1 MGQSAPS
8 GEFTRAVLLQHI
20 IIRFHCYQHQTVSSM
35 LAQIQPLHVQAECNT
50 FPEWITLFTL
60 CFAPLI
66 AHIISGTAPI
76 TSVTQ
81 SRPKWL
87 DLICHYNPTSIIW
100 RYAAI
105 ADRRLRATKWGPN
118 DLAAANAIFWTE
130 KGWNGD
136 ERLVAATSSYCLL
149 KPQTSHLDLLSTT
162 SLKTVIVTMQGAAAL
177 YSLVGGITDSGAIDP
192 IANMGLDV
200 IFSPL
205 AIIGLLRLCAATW
218 LTEDFAYTNLG
229 NLVHIPLR
237 NGGMFDEDGI
247 LQFSTDDDLDPWLVA
262 PAETRYDFT
271 RPNSSWSSCAFRA
284 FYLSLCVG
292 IWSISLLSLV
302 FPLQDPYYSLS
313 FTSLLVSLFYLIFM
327 TTTCLLYAMYFLQG
341 KTTSTVFPGISTT
354 WYKVYTL
361 SILFSMLV
369 LIIVAALETQR
380 SPDGNYT
387 SYNAFNNLRCKPK
400 SRAGPVSANDG
411 FLGLVSAFPPDATIL
426 EGITATTIGNATISD
441 TAYWLYN
448 FTGYCIGQF

>member
-1 MGQSAPS
+1 
-8 GEFTRAVLLQHI
+8 
-20 IIRFHCYQHQTVSSM
+20 M
-35 LAQIQPLHVQAECNT
+35 LAQIQPLHVQAGCHT

-60 CFAPLI
+60 CFAPLV

-76 TSVTQ
+76 TYVTQ

-118 DLAAANAIFWTE
+118 DLAAANAIFWTQ

-136 ERLVAATSSYCLL
+136 ERMIAATSSYCLL

-177 YSLVGGITDSGAIDP
+177 YSLIGGITYSGAIDAP
-192 IANMGLDV
+192 IAKMGLDV

-205 AIIGLLRLCAATW
+205 AVIGLLRLCAATW
-218 LTEDFAYTNLG
+218 LTEDFAYTNLE

-237 NGGMFDEDGI
+237 NGGMLDEDSL

-262 PAETRYDFT
+262 PAETGYDFT
-271 RPNSSWSSCAFRA
+271 RPNSSWSSCAFRI
-284 FYLSLCVG
+284 FYMSLCVG

-302 FPLQDPYYSLS
+302 FSLQGQNLSLS

-327 TTTCLLYAMYFLQG
+327 TISCLIYAMYFLQG

-354 WYKVYTL
+354 WYKFYTL
-361 SILFSMLV
+361 FILFSMLV
-369 LIIVAALETQR
+369 LVIVAAVETQR
-380 SPDGNYT
+380 APNGDHT
-387 SYNAFNNLRCKPK
+387 SYDSYDNLRCKPK
-400 SRAGPVSANDG
+400 LAWGRVSAEDE
-411 FLGLVSAFPPDATIL
+411 FLGLVSSAFPPNETIL
-426 EGITATTIGNATISD
+426 EGITATIGNATISD
-441 TAYWLYN
+441 KAYWLYN